1 MKQWLK
7 NARWHALT
15 QRQNMPTTMRRHGVV
30 GDTALGTNERQKRGT
45 ALLKRCVSREMSV
58 VMPAKYVGAPLE
70 QPAVSSGYNMP
81 GPNLQQ
87 IRAIVGGRRQQKQS
101 GGFLPSI
108 GEPFV
113 TAVSKYIAPLTL
125 FGIYKF
131 INGSKTRKAR
141 KARK

>member
-1 MKQWLK
+1 
-7 NARWHALT
+7 
-15 QRQNMPTTMRRHGVV
+15 
-30 GDTALGTNERQKRGT
+30 
-45 ALLKRCVSREMSV
+45 
-58 VMPAKYVGAPLE
+58 
-70 QPAVSSGYNMP
+70 MP

-87 IRAIVGGRRQQKQS
+87 IRAIVGGRRRKSRRVRRARKSRKQSKQQKQS

-113 TAVSKYIAPLTL
+113 AAVSKYIAPLAL

>member
-1 MKQWLK
+1 
-7 NARWHALT
+7 
-15 QRQNMPTTMRRHGVV
+15 
-30 GDTALGTNERQKRGT
+30 
-45 ALLKRCVSREMSV
+45 MSV

-70 QPAVSSGYNMP
+70 QPAASSGRDMP
-81 GPNLQQ
+81 PPNLQQ
-87 IRAIVGGRRQQKQS
+87 IRAIVGGRRRKSRRVRKHRKQSKKKQS

-113 TAVSKYIAPLTL
+113 AAVGKYIAPLAL

>member
-1 MKQWLK
+1 
-7 NARWHALT
+7 
-15 QRQNMPTTMRRHGVV
+15 
-30 GDTALGTNERQKRGT
+30 
-45 ALLKRCVSREMSV
+45 
-58 VMPAKYVGAPLE
+58 MPAKYVGAPLE

-81 GPNLQQ
+81 PPSLQQ
-87 IRAIVGGRRQQKQS
+87 IRAIVGGRRKKTRRARKHRKSRKQQKQSKQQS

-113 TAVSKYIAPLTL
+113 AAVGKYIAPLAL
-125 FGIYKF
+125 YGIYKF

>member
-1 MKQWLK
+1 
-7 NARWHALT
+7 
-15 QRQNMPTTMRRHGVV
+15 
-30 GDTALGTNERQKRGT
+30 
-45 ALLKRCVSREMSV
+45 MSV

-87 IRAIVGGRRQQKQS
+87 IRAIVGGRRRKSRRVRKQSRKQKQKQS

-113 TAVSKYIAPLTL
+113 AAVAKYIAPLAL

-131 INGSKTRKAR
+131 INKSKTRKAR
-141 KARK
+141 KTRK

>member
-1 MKQWLK
+1 
-7 NARWHALT
+7 
-15 QRQNMPTTMRRHGVV
+15 
-30 GDTALGTNERQKRGT
+30 
-45 ALLKRCVSREMSV
+45 
-58 VMPAKYVGAPLE
+58 MPAKYVGAPLE

-87 IRAIVGGRRQQKQS
+87 IRAIVGGRRKKTRRARKHRKSRKQKQQKQS

-113 TAVSKYIAPLTL
+113 TAVSKYIAPLAL
-125 FGIYKF
+125 YGIYKF
-131 INGSKTRKAR
+131 INGSKTRKAK

>member
-1 MKQWLK
+1 
-7 NARWHALT
+7 
-15 QRQNMPTTMRRHGVV
+15 
-30 GDTALGTNERQKRGT
+30 
-45 ALLKRCVSREMSV
+45 
-58 VMPAKYVGAPLE
+58 MPAKYVGAPLE

-87 IRAIVGGRRQQKQS
+87 IRAIVGGRRSRKSRRARKHRKSRKQQKQS

-113 TAVSKYIAPLTL
+113 TAVSKYIATLAL

-131 INGSKTRKAR
+131 INGSKTRKAK
-141 KARK
+141 KAKK

>member
-1 MKQWLK
+1 
-7 NARWHALT
+7 
-15 QRQNMPTTMRRHGVV
+15 
-30 GDTALGTNERQKRGT
+30 
-45 ALLKRCVSREMSV
+45 MSV

-87 IRAIVGGRRQQKQS
+87 IRAIVGGRRKKTRRARKHRKSRKQQKQQS

-113 TAVSKYIAPLTL
+113 AAVGKYIAPLAL
-125 FGIYKF
+125 YGIYKF